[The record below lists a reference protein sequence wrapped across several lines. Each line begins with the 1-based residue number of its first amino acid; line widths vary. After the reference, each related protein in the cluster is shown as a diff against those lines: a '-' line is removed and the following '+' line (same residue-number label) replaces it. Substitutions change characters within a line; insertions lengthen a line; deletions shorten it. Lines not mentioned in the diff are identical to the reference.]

1 MLPAREAPQPAGTTW
16 CIATRITV
24 YAVAATCAMLIA
36 VIAISHWQFS
46 HGLSR
51 DRLLYLGDELSELRA
66 AVRERGVGAQEEI
79 HAESAAHGLL
89 PYYVRLVDENG
100 RLLATSPDVPDALH
114 DIAFPEPIATT
125 ELLGA
130 PTRSRLPD
138 GRSLLL
144 LAARAETPD
153 AGPQW
158 VLQIAL
164 DVSYDGVLLRNYRR
178 ILVIVSLAG
187 LVVFAGAAAWIVRY
201 NLRPLLTITRMAQR
215 ITAQR
220 LDERLAPSGW
230 PRDLAVLALAFDGM
244 LDRLKESVTRLQ
256 QFSAD
261 LAHELRTP
269 VQNLMLE
276 TEVTLA
282 RARTETEYQEALRHG
297 LEELRRLAYMVDDLL
312 FLARAESPKQKLGRQ
327 ALDGM
332 EALRKAWDFFDAA
345 AEAQGVAVA
354 YRGGGIVVAEP
365 QLLHRALTNLL
376 SNALRH
382 TPAGGT
388 ITLAA
393 ESGASGDCA
402 LSVIDT
408 GCGIAPEHLPRLFDR
423 FYQVD
428 PDRPRSLEGTGLGL
442 SIVRSIMDLHGGRVE
457 VRSAPSRGS
466 TFLLHFPARPAT
478 EEAPARS

>member
-1 MLPAREAPQPAGTTW
+1 MLPSPEPSVPTGASTW

-24 YAVAATCAMLIA
+24 YAVAATCAMLFA
-36 VIAISHWQFS
+36 VIAISYWQFS
-46 HGLSR
+46 LGLTH

-66 AVRERGVGAQEEI
+66 AVRERGAAAQEDI

-89 PYYVRLVDENG
+89 PYYVRLLDENG
-100 RLLATSPDVPDALH
+100 RLLTTSPNMPDALH
-114 DIAFPEPIATT
+114 DIAFPAPIAAT
-125 ELLGA
+125 EPLGPPA
-130 PTRSRLPD
+130 PSSLPD

-144 LAARAETPD
+144 LAARTETPD

-158 VLQIAL
+158 VLQMAL
-164 DVSYDGVLLRNYRR
+164 DVTYDEVLLRNYRR
-178 ILVIVSLAG
+178 ILAIVSLAG
-187 LVVFAGAAAWIVRY
+187 LIAFAAAAAWIVRY
-201 NLRPLLTITRMAQR
+201 NLRPLLAITRMAQG

-230 PRDLAVLALAFDGM
+230 PRDLAVLAQAFDDM
-244 LDRLKESVTRLQ
+244 LDRLEESVTRLQ

-269 VQNLMLE
+269 IQNLMLE
-276 TEVTLA
+276 TEVTLG
-282 RARTETEYQEALRHG
+282 RVRTAAEYQETLRHG

-312 FLARAESPKQKLGRQ
+312 FLARAESPRQELDRQ
-327 ALDGM
+327 ALDGG
-332 EALRKAWDFFDAA
+332 EALRRAWDFFDAA
-345 AEAQGVAVA
+345 AEERGVTVA
-354 YRGGGIVVAEP
+354 YRGNATVEAEP

-393 ESGASGDCA
+393 ESRDSKACSLA
-402 LSVIDT
+402 ISDT
-408 GCGIAPEHLPRLFDR
+408 GCGIATEHLPRLFDR

-428 PDRPRSLEGTGLGL
+428 PSRQSGLEGTGLGL

-457 VRSAPSRGS
+457 VRSTPPRGS
-466 TFLLHFPARPAT
+466 TFTLHFPA
-478 EEAPARS
+478 APLAAKTPG

>member
-1 MLPAREAPQPAGTTW
+1 MLPTPEPSAPTRTPTW

-24 YAVAATCAMLIA
+24 YAVAATCAMLFA
-36 VIAISHWQFS
+36 VIVISHWQFS
-46 HGLSR
+46 QGLTH

-66 AVRERGVGAQEEI
+66 AVRERGAAAQEEI

-89 PYYVRLVDENG
+89 PYYVRLLDENG
-100 RLLATSPDVPDALH
+100 RLLAASPDIPDTLH
-114 DIAFPEPIATT
+114 ELPFPAPIDSNEP
-125 ELLGA
+125 LGSPRA
-130 PTRSRLPD
+130 SSLPD

-144 LAARAETPD
+144 LSARTETPE

-158 VLQIAL
+158 VLQMAL
-164 DVSYDGVLLRNYRR
+164 DVSYDGILLRNYRR

-187 LVVFAGAAAWIVRY
+187 LIAFAAAAAWIVRY
-201 NLRPLLTITRMAQR
+201 NLRPLLAITRMAQR

-230 PRDLAVLALAFDGM
+230 PRDLAVLAQAFDDM
-244 LDRLKESVTRLQ
+244 LDRLEESVTRLQ
-256 QFSAD
+256 RFSAD

-269 VQNLMLE
+269 IQNLTLE
-276 TEVTLA
+276 TEVTLG
-282 RARTETEYQEALRHG
+282 RVRTPAEYQETLRHG

-312 FLARAESPKQKLGRQ
+312 FLARAESPRQ
-327 ALDGM
+327 EPDRLVLDGM

-345 AEAQGVAVA
+345 AEERGVTVA
-354 YRGGGIVVAEP
+354 YRGNATVEAEP

-393 ESGASGDCA
+393 ESRDSNACS
-402 LSVIDT
+402 LVITDT

-428 PDRPRSLEGTGLGL
+428 PNRPRGLEGTGLGL

-457 VRSAPSRGS
+457 VYSTPSTGS
-466 TFLLHFPARPAT
+466 TFTLHFPA
-478 EEAPARS
+478 APSAARAQA